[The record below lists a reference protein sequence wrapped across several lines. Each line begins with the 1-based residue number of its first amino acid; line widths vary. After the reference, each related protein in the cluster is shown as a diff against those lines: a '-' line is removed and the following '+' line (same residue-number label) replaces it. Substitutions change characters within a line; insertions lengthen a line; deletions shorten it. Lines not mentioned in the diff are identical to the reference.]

1 MKDLRVVWSTVDA
14 GKKLIPFLIVEF
26 NDEDKYEKFMSLTNA
41 KKCVFLS
48 VRLENKVVEVDG
60 YELKFPPYYNEYNR
74 KNLFWY
80 NNVFESF
87 EEAFERLLEEKK
99 RALEEFYTDDEEGL
113 EEDARLRVEERLQ
126 NLPVVRIK

>member
-14 GKKLIPFLIVEF
+14 GGKLIPFLIVEF
-26 NDEDKYEKFMSLTNA
+26 SDEDKYKKFMSLKRNV
-41 KKCVFLS
+41 KKCVFLANK
-48 VRLENKVVEVDG
+48 LEGKVVEVDG

-99 RALEEFYTDDEEGL
+99 KALEEFYIDDEEGL
-113 EEDARLRVEERLQ
+113 EEDARLRVEEKLQ
-126 NLPVVRIK
+126 DLPVVRI